1 MVWRKPRFTNDLARR
16 SSYLITG
23 VASDRCNPFES
34 AGLANSLR
42 NAPPRNDPLMT
53 AGALRYA
60 ARDPIVPSR
69 AREIEC
75 ELDAPLISG
84 GQYEERESESPD
96 CHGIAGDGDAVICA
110 NQSYGLYSRHTRR
123 L

>member
-34 AGLANSLR
+34 AGLANSPR
-42 NAPPRNDPLMT
+42 NAPPKNDPLMT

-60 ARDPIVPSR
+60 ARNPIVPSR
-69 AREIEC
+69 AREIER

-84 GQYEERESESPD
+84 GHMKNESLRVLMTLR
-96 CHGIAGDGDAVICA
+96 GAGPAISWRGRVARAV
-110 NQSYGLYSRHTRR
+110 TVT
-123 L
+123 